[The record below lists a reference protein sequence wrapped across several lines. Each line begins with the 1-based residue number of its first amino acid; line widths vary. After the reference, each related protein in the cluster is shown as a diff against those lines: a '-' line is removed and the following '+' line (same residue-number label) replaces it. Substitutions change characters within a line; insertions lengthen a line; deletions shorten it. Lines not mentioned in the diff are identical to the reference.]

1 MLIFLLISIF
11 SLQKEI
17 LSYPIKSKL
26 IRNLEELSDD
36 IIIMHI
42 NDVHSGIN
50 NTIGYDGF
58 ELYYDELKSIYKNI
72 IKVDVGDHIQ
82 GGIIGSVSEGDA
94 IIQIMNKVGFDVA
107 TLGNHEFDYGIEQ
120 LLKLEKNITSRYI
133 CANFCYRK
141 NKTSIFDPYKII
153 NVSGKKIGFI
163 GVLTPITYSKTYL
176 STIKDENGDPLYYF
190 LTDNNGQELYDT
202 IQNYIN
208 KLRTEEKVDHI
219 IILAHVGMIK
229 NGYKTEFNTEDLIF
243 NLEGVDAILDGHT
256 HAIYNTTS
264 KDKKGKDI
272 QINQVGTSLQAIG
285 TLIIKEN
292 GNINSEI
299 ISEVPEPKNKAN
311 ATKIKRDKERWVN
324 TEMYNFINNLWTD
337 YDDELNIQFG
347 YSDFDFIIKPEE
359 DSIPFCRYQE
369 CTLGNL
375 ITDAVKTLGNG
386 ELTII
391 NGGSIR
397 NNMYKG
403 NLTRGGIINALPWF
417 NNIVLKRVTGQCIL
431 DALEYGV
438 SKLPNGGGL
447 LQISGI
453 TFDADVSFE
462 SSVIT
467 DSSGMFVN
475 VTGKRRVSNVKI
487 NGKDLEVDKL
497 YNTSLLEYNANGGG
511 GYSMFVPFN
520 VFNES
525 LVTDTDALCFFIQ
538 KNLKGNIPEEYR
550 NIQGRINI
558 NYNSSSNSTP
568 RSPSSS
574 SSSNSS
580 NSFLKLGM
588 IPLLIIIFISI
599 FIKLL

>member
-1 MLIFLLISIF
+1 MLILLLISIF

-17 LSYPIKSKL
+17 LSYQIKSKL
-26 IRNLEELSDD
+26 IRNLDELSDD
-36 IIIMHI
+36 IVIMHI

-82 GGIIGSVSEGDA
+82 GGIIGSISEGDA
-94 IIQIMNKVGFDVA
+94 IIKIMNKVGFDVA
-107 TLGNHEFDYGIEQ
+107 TIGNHEFDYGIEH
-120 LLKLEKNITSRYI
+120 LLKLENNITSRYI

-141 NKTSIFDPYKII
+141 NKTSIFNPYKII
-153 NVSGKKIGFI
+153 NIGNKKIGFI

-176 STIKDENGDPLYYF
+176 SSIKDENGDPLYYF

-208 KLRTEEKVDHI
+208 KLRTEENVDKI
-219 IILAHVGMIK
+219 IILAHIGMIK
-229 NGYKTEFNTEDLIF
+229 NGFKTEFNTEDLIF

-272 QINQVGTSLQAIG
+272 QINQVGTNLQAIG
-285 TLIIKEN
+285 TLIIKEDA
-292 GNINSEI
+292 NIISEI

-324 TEMYNFINNLWTD
+324 TEMYNFINNLWSD
-337 YDDELNIQFG
+337 YDKELNIQFG
-347 YSDFDFIIKPEE
+347 YSDFDFIIKPKD

-375 ITDAVKTLGNG
+375 ITDAIKTLGNG
-386 ELTII
+386 EFTIV

-403 NLTRGGIINALPWF
+403 NLTRGAIINALPWF

-462 SSVIT
+462 SSVLT
-467 DSSGMFVN
+467 DASGMFVN

-487 NGKDLEVDKL
+487 NGKDLEIDKL
-497 YNTSLLEYNANGGG
+497 YNASLLEYNANGGG
-511 GYSMFVPFN
+511 GYSLFADFN

-538 KNLKGNIPEEYR
+538 QNLNGNIPEEYK
-550 NIQGRINI
+550 NVQGRINI
-558 NYNSSSNSTP
+558 NYNSSSSK
-568 RSPSSS
+568 
-574 SSSNSS
+574 NSS
-580 NSFLKLGM
+580 NSVLKFVSISSLIIIIIMIFLKL
-588 IPLLIIIFISI
+588 F
-599 FIKLL
+599 

>member
-17 LSYPIKSKL
+17 LSYSIKSRL
-26 IRNLEELSDD
+26 IRNLDELSED
-36 IIIMHI
+36 IVILHI

-58 ELYYDELKSIYKNI
+58 ELYYDELKSTYKNI

-82 GGIIGSVSEGDA
+82 GGIIGSISEGDA

-107 TLGNHEFDYGIEQ
+107 TIGNHEFDYGIEQ

-141 NKTSIFDPYKII
+141 NKTSIFNPYKII
-153 NVSGKKIGFI
+153 NIGDKKIAFI

-176 STIKDENGDPLYYF
+176 STIKDENGEPLYYF

-208 KLRTEEKVDHI
+208 KLRTEEKVDYI

-292 GNINSEI
+292 GNINSQI
-299 ISEVPEPKNKAN
+299 ISEVPEPNNKVN

-324 TEMYNFINNLWTD
+324 TEMNNFINNLWTD
-337 YDDELNIQFG
+337 FDDELNIQFG

-359 DSIPFCRYQE
+359 DSIPICRYQE

-438 SKLPNGGGL
+438 SKMPNGGGL

-462 SSVIT
+462 SSVLT
-467 DSSGMFVN
+467 DASGMFVN

-497 YNTSLLEYNANGGG
+497 YNASLLEYNANGGG

-525 LVTDTDALCFFIQ
+525 LVTDTDALCFFIK
-538 KNLKGNIPEEYR
+538 KNLNGNIPEEYR
-550 NIQGRINI
+550 DTQGRINI
-558 NYNSSSNSTP
+558 NYNSTSNST
-568 RSPSSS
+568 SNSSS
-574 SSSNSS
+574 NPSSNSS
-580 NSFLKLGM
+580 NYLQMLAIIS
-588 IPLLIIIFISI
+588 LLILSIIFIVVGLI
-599 FIKLL
+599 

>member
-107 TLGNHEFDYGIEQ
+107 TIGNHEFDYGIEQ

-272 QINQVGTSLQAIG
+272 QINQVGTNLQAIG
-285 TLIIKEN
+285 TLIIKEDA
-292 GNINSEI
+292 NIISEI

-497 YNTSLLEYNANGGG
+497 YNASLLEYNANGGG

-525 LVTDTDALCFFIQ
+525 LVTDTDALCFYIQ
-538 KNLKGNIPEEYR
+538 QNLNGNIPEEYK
-550 NIQGRINI
+550 NVQGRINI

>member
-1 MLIFLLISIF
+1 MLILLLISIF

-17 LSYPIKSKL
+17 LSYQIKSKL
-26 IRNLEELSDD
+26 IRNLDELSDD
-36 IIIMHI
+36 IVIMHI

-82 GGIIGSVSEGDA
+82 GGIIGSISEGDA
-94 IIQIMNKVGFDVA
+94 IIKIMNKVGFDVA
-107 TLGNHEFDYGIEQ
+107 TIGNHEFDYGIEH
-120 LLKLEKNITSRYI
+120 LLKLENNITSRYI

-141 NKTSIFDPYKII
+141 NKTSIFNPYKII
-153 NVSGKKIGFI
+153 NIGNKKIGFI

-176 STIKDENGDPLYYF
+176 SSIKDENGDPLYYF

-208 KLRTEEKVDHI
+208 KLRTEENVDKI
-219 IILAHVGMIK
+219 IILAHIGMIK
-229 NGYKTEFNTEDLIF
+229 NGFKTEFNTEDLIF

-272 QINQVGTSLQAIG
+272 QINQVGTNLQAIG
-285 TLIIKEN
+285 TLIIKEDA
-292 GNINSEI
+292 NIISEI

-324 TEMYNFINNLWTD
+324 TEMYNFINNLWSD
-337 YDDELNIQFG
+337 YDKELNIQFG
-347 YSDFDFIIKPEE
+347 YSDFDFIIKPKD

-375 ITDAVKTLGNG
+375 ITDAIKTLGNG
-386 ELTII
+386 EFTIV

-403 NLTRGGIINALPWF
+403 NLTRGAIINALPWF

-462 SSVIT
+462 SSVLT
-467 DSSGMFVN
+467 DASGMFVN

-487 NGKDLEVDKL
+487 NGKDLEIDKL
-497 YNTSLLEYNANGGG
+497 YNASLLEYNANGGG
-511 GYSMFVPFN
+511 GYSMFADFN

-538 KNLKGNIPEEYR
+538 QNLNGNIPEEYK
-550 NIQGRINI
+550 NVQGRINI
-558 NYNSSSNSTP
+558 NYNSSSSK
-568 RSPSSS
+568 
-574 SSSNSS
+574 NSS
-580 NSFLKLGM
+580 NSVLKFVSISSLIIIIIMIFLKL
-588 IPLLIIIFISI
+588 F
-599 FIKLL
+599 

>member
-17 LSYPIKSKL
+17 LSYSIKSKL
-26 IRNLEELSDD
+26 IRNLDELSED
-36 IIIMHI
+36 IVILHI

-58 ELYYDELKSIYKNI
+58 ELYYDELKSAYKNI

-82 GGIIGSVSEGDA
+82 GGIIGSISEGDA

-107 TLGNHEFDYGIEQ
+107 TIGNHEFDYGIEQ

-141 NKTSIFDPYKII
+141 NKTSIFNPYKII
-153 NVSGKKIGFI
+153 NIGDKKIAFI

-176 STIKDENGDPLYYF
+176 STIKDENGEPLYYF

-202 IQNYIN
+202 LQNYIN
-208 KLRTEEKVDHI
+208 KLRTEEKVDYI

-272 QINQVGTSLQAIG
+272 QINQVGTSLQAIS
-285 TLIIKEN
+285 LIIKEN
-292 GNINSEI
+292 GNINSQI
-299 ISEVPEPKNKAN
+299 ISEVPEPNNKVN

-324 TEMYNFINNLWTD
+324 TEMNNFINNLWTD
-337 YDDELNIQFG
+337 FDDELNIQFG

-359 DSIPFCRYQE
+359 DSIPICRYQE

-438 SKLPNGGGL
+438 SKMPNGGGL

-462 SSVIT
+462 SSVLT
-467 DSSGMFVN
+467 DASGMFVN

-497 YNTSLLEYNANGGG
+497 YNASLLEYNANGGG

-525 LVTDTDALCFFIQ
+525 LVTDTDALCFFIK
-538 KNLKGNIPEEYR
+538 KNLNGNIPEEYR
-550 NIQGRINI
+550 DTQGRINI
-558 NYNSSSNSTP
+558 NYNSTSNST
-568 RSPSSS
+568 SNSSS
-574 SSSNSS
+574 NPSSNSS
-580 NSFLKLGM
+580 NYLQMLAIIS
-588 IPLLIIIFISI
+588 LLILSIIFIVVGLI
-599 FIKLL
+599 

>member
-17 LSYPIKSKL
+17 LSYQIKSKL
-26 IRNLEELSDD
+26 IRNLDELSDD
-36 IIIMHI
+36 IVIMHI

-82 GGIIGSVSEGDA
+82 GGIIGSISEGDA
-94 IIQIMNKVGFDVA
+94 IIKIMNKVGFDVA
-107 TLGNHEFDYGIEQ
+107 TIGNHEFDYGIEH
-120 LLKLEKNITSRYI
+120 LLKLENNITSRYI

-141 NKTSIFDPYKII
+141 NKTSIFNPYKII
-153 NVSGKKIGFI
+153 NIGNKKIGFI

-176 STIKDENGDPLYYF
+176 SSIKDENGDPLYYF

-208 KLRTEEKVDHI
+208 KLRTEENVDKI
-219 IILAHVGMIK
+219 IILAHIGMIK
-229 NGYKTEFNTEDLIF
+229 NGFKTEFNTEDLIF

-272 QINQVGTSLQAIG
+272 QINQVGTNLQAIG
-285 TLIIKEN
+285 TLIIKEDA
-292 GNINSEI
+292 NIISEI

-324 TEMYNFINNLWTD
+324 TEMYNFINNLWSD
-337 YDDELNIQFG
+337 YDKELNIQFG
-347 YSDFDFIIKPEE
+347 YSDFDFIIKPKD

-375 ITDAVKTLGNG
+375 ITDAIKTLGNG
-386 ELTII
+386 EFTIV

-403 NLTRGGIINALPWF
+403 NLTRGAIINALPWF

-462 SSVIT
+462 SSVLT
-467 DSSGMFVN
+467 DASGMFVN

-487 NGKDLEVDKL
+487 NGKDLEIDKL
-497 YNTSLLEYNANGGG
+497 YNASLLEYNANGGG
-511 GYSMFVPFN
+511 GYSMFADFN

-538 KNLKGNIPEEYR
+538 QNLNGNIPEEYK
-550 NIQGRINI
+550 NVQGRINI
-558 NYNSSSNSTP
+558 NYNSSSSK
-568 RSPSSS
+568 
-574 SSSNSS
+574 NSS
-580 NSFLKLGM
+580 NSVLKFVSISSLIIIIIMIFLKL
-588 IPLLIIIFISI
+588 F
-599 FIKLL
+599 

>member
-1 MLIFLLISIF
+1 
-11 SLQKEI
+11 
-17 LSYPIKSKL
+17 
-26 IRNLEELSDD
+26 
-36 IIIMHI
+36 
-42 NDVHSGIN
+42 
-50 NTIGYDGF
+50 
-58 ELYYDELKSIYKNI
+58 
-72 IKVDVGDHIQ
+72 
-82 GGIIGSVSEGDA
+82 
-94 IIQIMNKVGFDVA
+94 
-107 TLGNHEFDYGIEQ
+107 
-120 LLKLEKNITSRYI
+120 
-133 CANFCYRK
+133 
-141 NKTSIFDPYKII
+141 
-153 NVSGKKIGFI
+153 
-163 GVLTPITYSKTYL
+163 
-176 STIKDENGDPLYYF
+176 
-190 LTDNNGQELYDT
+190 
-202 IQNYIN
+202 
-208 KLRTEEKVDHI
+208 
-219 IILAHVGMIK
+219 MIK
-229 NGYKTEFNTEDLIF
+229 NEFKTEFNTEDLIF
-243 NLEGVDAILDGHT
+243 NLEGVDAILDGHS

-272 QINQVGTSLQAIG
+272 QINQVGTNLQAIG
-285 TLIIKEN
+285 TLIIKEDA
-292 GNINSEI
+292 NIISEI

-337 YDDELNIQFG
+337 YEDELNIQFG

-359 DSIPFCRYQE
+359 DSIPLCRYQE

-386 ELTII
+386 EFTIV

-462 SSVIT
+462 SSVLT
-467 DSSGMFVN
+467 DASGMFAN

-487 NGKDLEVDKL
+487 NGKDLEIDKL
-497 YNTSLLEYNANGGG
+497 YNASLLEYNANGGG
-511 GYSMFVPFN
+511 GYSMFVPFD

-538 KNLKGNIPEEYR
+538 QNLNGNIPEEYK
-550 NIQGRINI
+550 NVQGRINI
-558 NYNSSSNSTP
+558 NYNSSSSK
-568 RSPSSS
+568 
-574 SSSNSS
+574 NSS
-580 NSFLKLGM
+580 NSVLKFVSISSLIIIIIMIFLKL
-588 IPLLIIIFISI
+588 F
-599 FIKLL
+599 